1 MKVLRLNPVF
11 LVLTIL
17 ALGCMFAAPGIT
29 AEEGSD
35 ETYLEEGMV
44 VEYLADEKITIKV
57 HGENEGEVTSVD
69 FSITEDTETYGEITV
84 GVKVEVEYKEKG
96 VALFIG
102 TVEEES

>member
-1 MKVLRLNPVF
+1 MKMFRLNPVF

-17 ALGCMFAAPGIT
+17 ALGLMFAAPAIT

-44 VEYLADEKITIKV
+44 VEYLAGEKITIKV
-57 HGENEGEVTSVD
+57 QGEDEGEETNVD
-69 FSITEDTETYGEITV
+69 FSITEDTETYGEIAV
-84 GVKVEVEYKEKG
+84 GVKIEVEYKEEG

-102 TVEEES
+102 TVGEED